1 MASPM
6 LSAGASTSC
15 YVSSP
20 QTDALVEM
28 LTTLFMFALGYA
40 AFSPRFRAWPRRVFE
55 RVAEARAPARAA
67 PSPCC
72 ADCDDDASTEAPDS
86 EDDAAAPPPS
96 LGGGVAETLSAA
108 P

>member
-40 AFSPRFRAWPRRVFE
+40 AFSPRPAGVSASRQPQASRW
-55 RVAEARAPARAA
+55 ARARARLCRGA
-67 PSPCC
+67 PKACR
-72 ADCDDDASTEAPDS
+72 
-86 EDDAAAPPPS
+86 
-96 LGGGVAETLSAA
+96 
-108 P
+108 